1 VLVLKVVELDAKLN
15 SASNGDIFNGV
26 IGQNTMIWAKMRYN
40 HDPENENLRK
50 SREFLKLKK
59 IEEIKE
65 VQGI

>member
-1 VLVLKVVELDAKLN
+1 MV
-15 SASNGDIFNGV
+15 IFSMWF
-26 IGQNTMIWAKMRYN
+26 IGQNTMIWAKMRCN